1 MKLLVALTLTAA
13 FISGCETMPAK
24 PKKPVIAEIS
34 TDSIK
39 GNLIAYCEDG
49 DECKLFEVTLKNT
62 TNTTLEIDWNR
73 SYYLKNNQPD
83 GGLYFDGIIIA
94 QRNNPK
100 SPDIILPNST
110 FQRKLVPNN
119 SFELIMFPAAH
130 WFVKPFLRE
139 KHGIYLTIKSGDKQE
154 VINTSLTLNPPSAQA
169 APKTPF
175 SRYSFYN

>member
-39 GNLIAYCEDG
+39 GNFIAYCEDG

-100 SPDIILPNST
+100 SPDIILPN
-110 FQRKLVPNN
+110 
-119 SFELIMFPAAH
+119 
-130 WFVKPFLRE
+130 
-139 KHGIYLTIKSGDKQE
+139 
-154 VINTSLTLNPPSAQA
+154 
-169 APKTPF
+169 
-175 SRYSFYN
+175 